1 MCHCVLAAPR
11 PVLTCTSPALRTAV
25 QGIAD
30 KWSEVG
36 TPDGARLAAEYMRA
50 PAPAGISSA
59 AAVAMTG
66 ACFGLLAF
74 RRPKLAVGVAG
85 RSAFRWILV

>member
-1 MCHCVLAAPR
+1 MC
-11 PVLTCTSPALRTAV
+11 V
-25 QGIAD
+25 QGITD

-36 TPDGARLAAEYMRA
+36 TPEGARLAAEYMRA

-74 RRPKLAVGVAG
+74 RRPRLAVGVAG
-85 RSAFRWILV
+85 RSVGRLL